1 MPGVSNRC
9 LVHTRRLQFA
19 WCVVCSSLAW
29 AVEASP
35 PPCYPPG
42 GVAGIVVA
50 TVVVTCVV
58 GGLGAALFYRY
69 WWSAR
74 QNEGGRADDP
84 SDDPQSKGPTEFAF
98 DNPYFR
104 NNQESTEDGNKG
116 KYSSFAV
123 AVKARSH
130 RGRVEVGCTNRYSLT
145 RFRSAPILNLK
156 NSLRSSRLSEGGRSR
171 KGKKQKAMDDSCIA
185 NLEPERTVVSL
196 KGHDFTGLG
205 FNIMG
210 NMRDGILVKDVL
222 HRGPASES
230 GLIKAGD
237 KIVSVSVS
245 FGSIVYEDALTILS
259 YASPYDVRLE
269 LERKAPRRLGSS
281 SFSDGGHKLFHPLYR
296 SQSIDD
302 LTQIDRPPPSATPRP
317 QHDVSA
323 LLSATGSLNEKML
336 ANVMAEASWKTQFEA
351 SDRYLDG
358 PHVPHKL
365 EVCEMED
372 ERAAMQQ
379 DIPHSNPSA
388 PRTSQAEDD
397 TNDSDVSKDSLEISG
412 RFQKRSVI
420 KSSPLTTTTKQPV
433 AVQIENPTTVRL
445 ERISNLRSSQ
455 TSSST
460 QDRIGHASRI
470 KVDCSIHENPPRT
483 RVEEDNSKDTS
494 RIKEDYGAH
503 EDPSGVRTAD
513 PYRNSSHGGERQKL
527 NTSDAFTQSY
537 GCRTQL
543 CNGRPEGQS
552 QKYSEEPIEKDGR
565 SKRGALNT
573 AGGMFTQI
581 SPFQQKQRQLRGW
594 GAREELAGPP
604 RPKFSLRDSSVQH
617 RQF

>member
-9 LVHTRRLQFA
+9 LVHMRRLQFVL
-19 WCVVCSSLAW
+19 CVVCSSLAW
-29 AVEASP
+29 AVEGSP

-74 QNEGGRADDP
+74 QNKGGRADDP
-84 SDDPQSKGPTEFAF
+84 SDDPQSKAQTEFAF

-104 NNQESTEDGNKG
+104 NNQEATEDNNKG
-116 KYSSFAV
+116 PPPVLS
-123 AVKARSH
+123 
-130 RGRVEVGCTNRYSLT
+130 
-145 RFRSAPILNLK
+145 LK

-302 LTQIDRPPPSATPRP
+302 LTQIDRPPPSAATPRP
-317 QHDVSA
+317 PHDVSA

-365 EVCEMED
+365 EACEMED
-372 ERAAMQQ
+372 DRAAMQQ

-388 PRTSQAEDD
+388 PRTNQVEDD
-397 TNDSDVSKDSLEISG
+397 TNDSDISKDSLEISG
-412 RFQKRSVI
+412 RFQKRSAI
-420 KSSPLTTTTKQPV
+420 KNSPLTTTKQTV

-455 TSSST
+455 TSSSA
-460 QDRIGHASRI
+460 QDRTGHASRI

-483 RVEEDNSKDTS
+483 RGEEDNSKDTS
-494 RIKEDYGAH
+494 RIKVDYGVH

-543 CNGRPEGQS
+543 CNGRPEGQG
-552 QKYSEEPIEKDGR
+552 QKYSEDPVEKDGR
-565 SKRGALNT
+565 SKRGVLNT